1 MVENWSIERK
11 TLVGF
16 TGAAIVLLLVIVGVA
31 VTMQTFIASSR
42 GVWHAGELSSGR
54 DRLYSS
60 LVDATSSQRTY
71 AMTGDE
77 KYLSARND
85 AIARLRQQLLFL
97 HEHTRDSSPALQQ
110 GVRELD
116 NTIEQLIAALDETQR
131 MRDSGGSLAT
141 RRDITT
147 RIQAKLTETRQIL
160 TRLDEAGARELATRL
175 ELDDQAATSLYVW
188 LAVIAI
194 AMFVTLGLL
203 LRRIM
208 ADLRE
213 RRTVEN
219 RLHEA
224 NGLLESLL
232 ENIPTMVFAKDVE
245 DLHFVRLNRAGEKL
259 LGLRRQS
266 LLGKGDADLFP
277 PEQAKFFIEKD
288 REVLAL
294 GGIVDIPEEEI
305 DTANGRRVLHTRKVP
320 VRDALGRPQFLLG
333 ISLDI
338 TEEKATQRHMLTLN
352 EELRRH
358 AELLESSNRELE
370 SFCYSVS
377 HDLRAPLRAINGFA
391 RMLEQQYASQL
402 DGEGPRYL
410 RTICSASERMGRL
423 IDDLLEFSRIGRQV
437 LDQEQTDMHT
447 VVSNVVNDL
456 MTAREKIA
464 PVIAIGNLPPAR
476 CDRRL
481 LHLVWLNLVDNAVKY
496 SAAANHPQIHISA
509 DTAADEVIYRI
520 RDNGV
525 GFDMRYYD
533 KLFGVFQRLHAD
545 ALYPGTG
552 VGLAI
557 SQRIIARHGGRIWAE
572 SVPGEGALFC
582 FSLPLAA

>member
-1 MVENWSIERK
+1 MENWSVERK
-11 TLVGF
+11 TLAGF
-16 TGAAIVLLLVIVGVA
+16 IGAAIVLLLVIAGVA
-31 VTMQTFIASSR
+31 VTMQTLIGSSR
-42 GVWHAGELSSGR
+42 GVWYAGELASAR

-60 LVDATSSQRTY
+60 LVDAISSQRTY

-77 KYLSARND
+77 KYLAARTE
-85 AIARLRQQLLFL
+85 AIGRLRQHLQFM
-97 HEHTRDSSPALQQ
+97 HERTREASPSLRQN
-110 GVRELD
+110 VRELD
-116 NTIEQLIAALDETQR
+116 ETLEQLIGALDETQR
-131 MRDSGGSLAT
+131 LRDSGGPLASRRQLSKTVQEQLTQT
-141 RRDITT
+141 R
-147 RIQAKLTETRQIL
+147 EIL

-175 ELDDQAATSLYVW
+175 ELDDQAATLLYVW
-188 LAVIAI
+188 LAVIAV

-203 LRRIM
+203 LRRIT

-213 RRTVEN
+213 RRNVET
-219 RLHEA
+219 RLQET
-224 NGLLESLL
+224 NGFLESLL
-232 ENIPTMVFAKDVE
+232 ENIPTMVFAKDA
-245 DLHFVRLNRAGEKL
+245 DKLNFVRLNRAGEKL
-259 LGLRRQS
+259 LGVRREA
-266 LLGKGDADLFP
+266 LLGKSDAEFFP
-277 PEQAKFFIEKD
+277 DQQAKFFISKD

-294 GGIVDIPEEEI
+294 GDIVDIPEEEI
-305 DTANGRRVLHTRKVP
+305 DTAAGRRILHTRKVP
-320 VRDALGRPQFLLG
+320 VRDALGRPQLLLG
-333 ISLDI
+333 ISMDI
-338 TEEKATQRHMLTLN
+338 TEEKATQRQMLTLN

-358 AELLESSNRELE
+358 ADLLESSNRELE

-391 RMLEQQYASQL
+391 RMLEQDL
-402 DGEGPRYL
+402 GPRLEGESSRYL
-410 RTICSASERMGRL
+410 RTICNASERMGRL

-437 LDQEQTDMHT
+437 LDREQTDMRA

-456 MTAREKIA
+456 VTAREKTA
-464 PVIAIGNLPPAR
+464 PCIDIGELPPVN

-496 SAAANHPQIHISA
+496 SAANDNPKIMISA
-509 DTAADEVIYRI
+509 DMAADEIVYRI
-520 RDNGV
+520 RDNGI

-572 SVPGEGALFC
+572 SKPGEGAMFC
-582 FSLPLAA
+582 FSLPVAA

>member
-1 MVENWSIERK
+1 VENWSIERK

-42 GVWHAGELSSGR
+42 GVWHAGELSSAR

-71 AMTGDE
+71 AMTGDA

-85 AIARLRQQLLFL
+85 AIARLRQHLQFL

-116 NTIEQLIAALDETQR
+116 DTIEQLIDALDETQR
-131 MRDSGGSLAT
+131 LRDSGGSLAT

-147 RIQAKLTETRQIL
+147 KIQVKLTETRQIL

-213 RRTVEN
+213 RRIVEN

-232 ENIPTMVFAKDVE
+232 ENIPTMVFAKDAA

-259 LGLRRQS
+259 LGLRRQF

-277 PEQAKFFIEKD
+277 PEQAKFFIDKD

-320 VRDALGRPQFLLG
+320 VRDALGRTQFLLG

-338 TEEKATQRHMLTLN
+338 TEEKATQRHMLALN

-391 RMLEQQYASQL
+391 RMLEQQYAAQL

-410 RTICSASERMGRL
+410 RTICNASERMGRL

-437 LDQEQTDMHT
+437 LDREQTDMHA
-447 VVSNVVNDL
+447 VVSNVVSDL

-464 PVIAIGNLPPAR
+464 PAIDIGNLPSAR

-496 SAAANHPQIHISA
+496 SAAANNPQIHISA
-509 DTAADEVIYRI
+509 DTAADEVIYSI

-572 SVPGEGALFC
+572 STPGKGALFC